1 MASKIVFMRLPL
13 FYLLYLLLALIFPV
27 FFVSN
32 TTETPLGVTIGA
44 SLIYIALLCGW
55 PLALYFFLMQ
65 NIKSELFNTKGISI
79 AFFSVLAMNI
89 FVPIIG
95 GSRALGDTAAPY
107 IDAAIILLYFYIF
120 FETARLVSYFE
131 NNNLQNTKA
140 TITNFF
146 LLLFL
151 PLGLPF
157 LQAKV
162 QHLKPD
168 SV

>member
-1 MASKIVFMRLPL
+1 MRLPL
-13 FYLLYLLLALIFPV
+13 FYFLYILLVLVFPV

-32 TTETPLGVTIGA
+32 TTETPLTATIGA
-44 SLIYIALLCGW
+44 SMLYVVLLCGW

-65 NIKSELFNTKGISI
+65 NTSTELFNMKGVSV
-79 AFFSVLAMNI
+79 AFFCVLALNI
-89 FVPIIG
+89 FIPVIG

-120 FETARLVSYFE
+120 FETARLVTYFE
-131 NNNLQNTKA
+131 KNSIQNSKA
-140 TITNFF
+140 TLGNFF

-162 QHLKPD
+162 QHLKPN
-168 SV
+168 S